1 MKKLYGV
8 IISLLLLVAMVI
20 PAMAESEPKASVA
33 DVTGNPG
40 QKVELVVSISDCS
53 KADRVDL
60 AYAYDAEILELIAAE
75 SGWLVD
81 GGQKDLNAEESKAS
95 WSVDTGA
102 QDING
107 ALFKLVFKIKD
118 AAADTQTNVTISTLQ
133 LKNGE
138 TQLHELSATGKVTV
152 KIPSVKV
159 VLNKDTLSL
168 DVKSDDTKTAT
179 LTATLTPDNAA
190 EVVWATGDAKIATVE
205 NGVVTAVGIGQTTIT
220 ATVGDA
226 SASCT
231 VTVLCSHTLKKTE
244 AKPADC
250 QQEGNKAY
258 YTCSVAV
265 CGKVFKDS
273 EGKTETTLD
282 AEKLEKLPCSGGKAT
297 CTEKAVC
304 DMCHRPYGETS
315 DEHTWAIDYS
325 VDETKHW
332 LACTASG
339 CTAKKGEG
347 EHWGGVAS
355 CTEKAICADC
365 NKPYGS
371 LEEHKFTVLQKSD
384 VNHWNKCANC
394 DQKDTEIAHTYDQ
407 QVKSQQTL
415 KTPATCAEDAVYY
428 YSCICGQLGTEGF
441 KDAGSATGEH
451 VDANATREGNETE
464 HWFTCSC
471 SAEFGRAAHS
481 GGTATCSKKA
491 VCDICFL
498 EYGELNPEVHNGD
511 WVIRNEKPATCDE
524 EGYSGDVCCAGCEVK
539 LADGEPTPKTAH
551 WVDAWLTLKPATLTE
566 NGEKTGICT
575 SCLRTLKVTTGK
587 LVDQVKAENVEGHGV
602 SITLFDNS
610 SISENVVFK
619 AKEVLGTLYTTE
631 MKKIYLALGALGVPE
646 ENMTIGAIYDMA
658 LVLREKS
665 VDGEILADAKIK
677 LEGKAR
683 VTVPIPPTLMGNLA
697 KMKLVHIQE
706 DGSAEEV
713 KYTLNNGRVTFETD
727 GFSYYVFISTDK
739 KLENPSTEPT
749 ETTEPTV
756 TTEPETTEP
765 GNTQTTKNSLDA
777 SFLIWATVLAIL
789 VVAEGVVVIKIVREK
804 RANIAEEYLDETEE
818 PADETEEFMEDME
831 EFLDEEESS
840 NEEES
845 SDEAEE

>member
-1 MKKLYGV
+1 MKKLYGI
-8 IISLLLLVAMVI
+8 IISILLLAAMVI

-40 QKVELVVSISDCS
+40 QKVEVVVSISDCS
-53 KADRVDL
+53 EADGVEL
-60 AYAYDAEILELIAAE
+60 TYAYDSEVLELIAAE

-107 ALFKLVFKIKD
+107 ALFKLVFKIKEAD
-118 AAADTQTNVTISTLQ
+118 ADTQTAVTISALQ

-138 TQLHELSATGKVTV
+138 AQLHELSASGKVTV
-152 KIPSVKV
+152 KIPSVEV
-159 VLNKDTLSL
+159 TLNKEKLSL
-168 DVKSDDTKTAT
+168 DVNSDDTKTAT
-179 LTATLTPDNAA
+179 LTATLTPDNGE

-244 AKPADC
+244 ARPADC

-297 CTEKAVC
+297 CMEKALC
-304 DMCHRPYGETS
+304 DTCHKPYGEVS
-315 DEHTWAIDYS
+315 AEHSWDMNYTI
-325 VDETKHW
+325 DETMHYV
-332 LACTASG
+332 ACTVSG
-339 CTAKKGEG
+339 CTAKKEES
-347 EHWGGVAS
+347 EHWGGAAT
-355 CTEKAICADC
+355 CTEKALCAVC
-365 NKPYGS
+365 NKAYGS
-371 LEEHKFTVLQKSD
+371 MAEHDFSVLQKSD
-384 VNHWNKCANC
+384 VNHWYKCANC
-394 DQKDTEIAHTYDQ
+394 DQKDAEVAHTYDQ

-451 VDANATREGNETE
+451 VDANAAREGNETE

-511 WVIRNEKPATCDE
+511 WETRNEKPATCDE
-524 EGYSGDVCCAGCEVK
+524 EGYSGDICCAGCGVK
-539 LADGEPTPKTAH
+539 LQDGEPTPKSPHT
-551 WVDAWLTLKPATLTE
+551 VDAWLTLKPATLTE

-575 SCLRTLKVTTGK
+575 ACLRTLKVTTGK

-602 SITLFDNS
+602 SITLFDHA
-610 SISENVVFK
+610 SISENTVFK
-619 AKEVLGTLYTTE
+619 AKEVLGALYTGE
-631 MKKIYLALGALGVPE
+631 MRKIYAAMGNLGVRYE
-646 ENMTIGAIYDMA
+646 EVTIGAIYDMA

-665 VDGEILADAKIK
+665 IDGELLADTKIK
-677 LEGKAR
+677 LDGKAR
-683 VTVPIPPTLMGNLA
+683 VTVPAPELFTEGFREVRLL
-697 KMKLVHIQE
+697 HIKV
-706 DGSAEEV
+706 DGTAEV
-713 KYTLNNGRVTFETD
+713 VPYVLSGGKVTFETD
-727 GFSYYVFISTDK
+727 SFSYYVFVGAERINISD
-739 KLENPSTEPT
+739 TEAT
-749 ETTEPTV
+749 ETTEPTI
-756 TTEPETTEP
+756 TTEPETSEP
-765 GNTQTTKNSLDA
+765 ADNQEPVKTVNTSLI
-777 SFLIWATVLAIL
+777 IWTGVLGIL
-789 VVAEGVVVIKIVREK
+789 VIAEGVVMLLYVREK
-804 RANIAEEYLDETEE
+804 HRSKAEDILDESEDFLDETEDFLDEAEDFLDETEE
-818 PADETEEFMEDME
+818 FADEI
-831 EFLDEEESS
+831 DE
-840 NEEES
+840 
-845 SDEAEE
+845 